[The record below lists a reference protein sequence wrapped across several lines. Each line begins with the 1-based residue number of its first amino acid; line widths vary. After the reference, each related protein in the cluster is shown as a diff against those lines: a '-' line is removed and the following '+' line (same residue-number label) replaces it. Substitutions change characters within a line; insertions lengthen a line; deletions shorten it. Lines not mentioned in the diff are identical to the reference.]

1 MSLAGT
7 QWAELTVALGTLEQQ
22 ILKRT
27 WGRVRHLR
35 VDRLDGRVVIYGS
48 APSYYVKQLILEA
61 IRDSHPMALSG
72 PVHMDI
78 KVRPKV
84 ASFG

>member
-1 MSLAGT
+1 MSLAAT
-7 QWAELTVALGTLEQQ
+7 QWAELTAALGTLEQQ
-22 ILKRT
+22 IVKRT

-35 VDRLDGRVVIYGS
+35 VEQVDGRVVVHGS

-61 IRDSHPMALSG
+61 IRDSHPVALSG

-84 ASFG
+84 PSFG